1 MKFLFVHGWAG
12 FSLAEWCLREAVAR
26 NCREPVG
33 FRGIELQ
40 PGDMEDQDYFFQ
52 VFALFRPD
60 FIGFSCFD
68 WNTGYYLEMAAGARA
83 LEPGCKIVLG
93 GPQINSTRQCDEIL
107 GTRDAID
114 FIIRGESEHSLP
126 LLLDGSSSHES
137 LDQIGG
143 LSYRSNDR
151 IVHQPVDRDASW
163 SREKI
168 FHWNN
173 RELSELLGQLSVVS
187 YETIRGCRYKCS
199 YCQYPFHNVDML
211 DLDMVIDELTYLCEM
226 SIPHIRICDAH
237 FGGTQARAK
246 SILRK
251 LAKLKHRSS
260 FKIYVDL
267 TQIDEEYLKLV
278 EDARAEI
285 TSIGIQT
292 THPGSLKL
300 IKRPRLHRLDKAI
313 AMVLDKFPETPADL
327 IVGLPGDSFETVRR
341 SFLDVLDLGFS
352 RANVFRLAAFPG
364 TPLTDDLQNLMKG
377 AVLCGSGS
385 QVILSEHFPR
395 DVSSRL
401 GRLIAAFEIALALS
415 EVRHRLGAVQ
425 SVGKLLDH
433 LTGLDGEGLLELH
446 DLVFRLP
453 PGSLLKSWPWIGE
466 IIASLAG
473 WSSQHD
479 EALITDLLR
488 QQYHKSIRLNL
499 TRLLSVE
506 KDSVE
511 HYDCVV
517 YEFRNGAL
525 FTGTSAI
532 AVSKS
537 IRNPMWWK
545 R

>member
-211 DLDMVIDELTYLCEM
+211 DLDMVID
-226 SIPHIRICDAH
+226 IG
-237 FGGTQARAK
+237 FGFFP
-246 SILRK
+246 
-251 LAKLKHRSS
+251 LA
-260 FKIYVDL
+260 
-267 TQIDEEYLKLV
+267 
-278 EDARAEI
+278 
-285 TSIGIQT
+285 
-292 THPGSLKL
+292 
-300 IKRPRLHRLDKAI
+300 
-313 AMVLDKFPETPADL
+313 
-327 IVGLPGDSFETVRR
+327 
-341 SFLDVLDLGFS
+341 
-352 RANVFRLAAFPG
+352 
-364 TPLTDDLQNLMKG
+364 
-377 AVLCGSGS
+377 
-385 QVILSEHFPR
+385 
-395 DVSSRL
+395 
-401 GRLIAAFEIALALS
+401 
-415 EVRHRLGAVQ
+415 
-425 SVGKLLDH
+425 
-433 LTGLDGEGLLELH
+433 
-446 DLVFRLP
+446 
-453 PGSLLKSWPWIGE
+453 
-466 IIASLAG
+466 
-473 WSSQHD
+473 
-479 EALITDLLR
+479 
-488 QQYHKSIRLNL
+488 
-499 TRLLSVE
+499 
-506 KDSVE
+506 
-511 HYDCVV
+511 
-517 YEFRNGAL
+517 
-525 FTGTSAI
+525 
-532 AVSKS
+532 
-537 IRNPMWWK
+537 
-545 R
+545 